1 VKSDKKIAV
10 LFLTIILSLF
20 LILESFQSK
29 QDCIIADKSEY
40 LNFTGTCRSVQD
52 KPKYHYV
59 GIEKCASICHNNKEM
74 GFQYNIMKSGP
85 HSQAFNILAS
95 KKALHYAKNDNI
107 KENPQQS
114 SACLKCHVTGG
125 GLDSTFFA
133 ATYKKED
140 GVTCEACHNGAYI
153 TRSFLP
159 TEIECLKCHN
169 NSVHNISRFDFREKY
184 SKIAHPRPNK
194 KAI

>member
-1 VKSDKKIAV
+1 MSNILKRIKKTSVFILVSALILIAAINWVKSD
-10 LFLTIILSLF
+10 FL
-20 LILESFQSK
+20 
-29 QDCIIADKSEY
+29 
-40 LNFTGTCRSVQD
+40 LNAEPARSMQE
-52 KPKYHYV
+52 KPKYQYV
-59 GIEKCASICHNNKEM
+59 GIEKCASVCHNNKEM

-85 HSQAFNILAS
+85 HSRAFIILAS
-95 KKALHYAKNDNI
+95 KKALHYAKNYNI

-114 SACLKCHVTGG
+114 SVCLKCHVTGG

-133 ATYKKED
+133 ASYRKED

-184 SKIAHPRPNK
+184 AKIAHPRPNK
-194 KAI
+194 KAT